1 LERLLAA
8 AAACQ
13 RRPHVALAACLA
25 LTIAAGSGM
34 SRLRIRTD
42 GAAIHPLGADV
53 VRRTEED
60 GALFRDAREVVVLVT
75 PAPGSG
81 TSLRSSAGLEFLR
94 RAHADLAELQGLHP
108 AGVFSLVTIPDGL
121 PEQINL
127 PFPTILDDVP
137 PDGPELEALLR
148 KIDAE
153 PIANG
158 LFLSRDGEA
167 AALYVNFDAS
177 RPPADIVR
185 EIESWIAE
193 QDQRDWRLAALG
205 PLVAET
211 VLGEKVLEDLRR
223 LVPVMVAVIA
233 ILLFAFLRSPGGVIV
248 PLAEAVLVLVVTL
261 GAMGIAGRP
270 VTLVTTIL
278 PVLLLAMGITDEIHV
293 LERLQARLA
302 AEPAD
307 DARAATL
314 GALRDV
320 GRPIVETSL
329 TTSAAFLSFLS
340 ARLEPLRDFGLFAS
354 IGILVAMLLTFTFV
368 PAFAAIL
375 PRGWFRPRPAA
386 PPSALALERLVA
398 RGGRGPWIVALVV
411 LALGVLGAR
420 RLRVEDAWVR
430 NVDSKSELAGAD
442 REFNARF
449 WGTYRTDIVL
459 QADHWYF
466 VTPDATRLAEEIR
479 SAAENAPGVSGTF
492 SYLTL
497 LEQVADEFEKPLPVS
512 ALEEQDI
519 RRLAFGAHV
528 ALGDP
533 LLGLVF
539 TPDASA
545 VRLRAFVQDADYR
558 KGAALEEHL
567 EARLPEL
574 VGDRPVTF
582 HLGGD
587 LPIAVEVVRSI
598 VTNQLRSLGLTA
610 LGVGL
615 LLVLATRSLAAGAAL
630 LAPVLAADWLLLA
643 ALGALGVPLGVATGM
658 FASLTIGVGV
668 DYGIH
673 LFHAYRSRV
682 RKGDGHDAA
691 LGGALASSG
700 RAIRWNALTLGLGFL
715 VLGFSS
721 LPPNR
726 ALGLLLAAGMMAS
739 WATTLVFLPR
749 LLPKVAR

>member
-1 LERLLAA
+1 LERLLAL

-25 LTIAAGSGM
+25 LVLVAGFGM

-42 GAAIHPLGADV
+42 GAAIHPRGADV

-60 GALFRDAREVVVLVT
+60 GVRFRDAREVVVLVT

-81 TSLRSSAGLEFLR
+81 ASLRSAAGLEFLR
-94 RAHADLAELQGLHP
+94 RAHADLGKLDGLHP

-121 PEQINL
+121 PAHISL
-127 PFPTILDDVP
+127 PFPTILDDIP
-137 PDGPELEALLR
+137 PDGPQLEALLR

-153 PIANG
+153 PLANG
-158 LFLSRDGEA
+158 LFLSRDGAA
-167 AALYVNFDAS
+167 AALYVNFDAT
-177 RPPADIVR
+177 RTPADIVR
-185 EIESWIAE
+185 EIEAWIAARDE
-193 QDQRDWRLAALG
+193 RDWRLAALG

-223 LVPVMVAVIA
+223 LVPCMVAVIA
-233 ILLFAFLRSPGGVIV
+233 VLLFAFLRSPGGVVV
-248 PLAEAVLVLVVTL
+248 PLVEAVLVLVVTL

-270 VTLVTTIL
+270 VTLVMTIL
-278 PVLLLAMGITDEIHV
+278 PVLLLAMGITDEIHL
-293 LERLQARLA
+293 LERLQMRLA
-302 AEPAD
+302 AEPAG

-314 GALRDV
+314 PAFRDV

-354 IGILVAMLLTFTFV
+354 FGILFAMLLTFTFV
-368 PAFAAIL
+368 PAFIAVL
-375 PRGWFRPRPAA
+375 PPGWFRPRRAA
-386 PPSALALERLVA
+386 PPSALALERYVA
-398 RGGRGPWIVALVV
+398 CGGRGPWIVALAVI
-411 LALGVLGAR
+411 ALGVFGAR
-420 RLRVEDAWVR
+420 RLAVEDAWVR
-430 NVDSKSELAGAD
+430 NLDSGSALARAD

-449 WGTYRTDIVL
+449 WGTYRTDVVL
-459 QADHWYF
+459 EGDHWYW
-466 VTPDATRLAEEIR
+466 VTPDATRLAEEVR
-479 SAAENAPGVSGTF
+479 AAVADAPGVSGTF
-492 SYLTL
+492 GHLTL
-497 LEQVADEFEKPLPVS
+497 LEQVADEYGKPLPVS
-512 ALEEQDI
+512 ALAEQDI
-519 RRLAFGAHV
+519 RRLAFGAHI
-528 ALGDP
+528 ALGED
-533 LLGLVF
+533 LVHLVF
-539 TPDASA
+539 TRDASA

-558 KGAALEEHL
+558 KGAALERHL
-567 EARLPEL
+567 EAKLPAL
-574 VGDRPVTF
+574 VGDRPITF
-582 HLGGD
+582 HLAGD

-598 VTNQLRSLGLTA
+598 VTNQLASLGLTA

-615 LLVLATRSLAAGAAL
+615 LLLLATRSLAAGAAL
-630 LAPVLAADWLLLA
+630 LVPVLAADWLLLA
-643 ALGALGVPLGVATGM
+643 GLGAIGVPLGVATST

-682 RKGDGHDAA
+682 RRGAGHDEA
-691 LGGALASSG
+691 LEGALASSG

-715 VLGFSS
+715 VLAFSN

-726 ALGLLLAAGMMAS
+726 ALGLLLAAGMMTS

-749 LLPKVAR
+749 MLPKVAR